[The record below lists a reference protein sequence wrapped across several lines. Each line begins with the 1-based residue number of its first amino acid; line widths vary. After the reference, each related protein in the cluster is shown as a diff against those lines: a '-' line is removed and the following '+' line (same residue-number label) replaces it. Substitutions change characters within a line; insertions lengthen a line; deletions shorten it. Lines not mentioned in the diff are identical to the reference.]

1 VNEAAFERAVER
13 ALMSLPAEL
22 SSAIENLAIMIDEEN
37 PAEPDLY
44 GLYTGTPLPRRTAAG
59 YAGSLPD
66 TVTIYRRPL
75 IAEFGDDEA
84 ELVAQIRVTVLHE
97 LGHHFGLSEQ
107 DLDRLG
113 WA

>member
-13 ALMSLPAEL
+13 AVLSLPAEL
-22 SSAIENLAIMIDEEN
+22 RSAIENVAIMIEDED
-37 PAEPDLY
+37 PQHPGLY
-44 GLYTGTPLPRRTAAG
+44 GLYTGTPLPQRTALG

-66 TVTIYRRPL
+66 RVTIYRRPL
-75 IAEFGDDEA
+75 IAEFGGDEA
-84 ELVAQIRVTVLHE
+84 ELIGQIRVTVLHE
-97 LGHHFGLSEQ
+97 LGHHFGLSEH